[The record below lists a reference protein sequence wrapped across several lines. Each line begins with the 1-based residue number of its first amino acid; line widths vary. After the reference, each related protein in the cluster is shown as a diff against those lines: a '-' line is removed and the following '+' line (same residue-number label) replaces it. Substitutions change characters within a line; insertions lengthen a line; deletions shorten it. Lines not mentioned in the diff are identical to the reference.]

1 MSQLCGLLSLK
12 LIRLHQQ
19 SAHLQVYS
27 GISQAAWSCLCL
39 VSGAWPLCAQLPCR
53 LAGMHAVDF
62 KFNAGNPLEVDAVLV
77 DEASMVDV
85 KMGLALLEALP
96 KGCRL
101 VLVGTSLQTQ
111 E

>member
-1 MSQLCGLLSLK
+1 MSMKYCSYSLS
-12 LIRLHQQ
+12 
-19 SAHLQVYS
+19 
-27 GISQAAWSCLCL
+27 
-39 VSGAWPLCAQLPCR
+39 R

-101 VLVGTSLQTQ
+101 VLVGESPAHMGRQPCLLM
-111 E
+111 